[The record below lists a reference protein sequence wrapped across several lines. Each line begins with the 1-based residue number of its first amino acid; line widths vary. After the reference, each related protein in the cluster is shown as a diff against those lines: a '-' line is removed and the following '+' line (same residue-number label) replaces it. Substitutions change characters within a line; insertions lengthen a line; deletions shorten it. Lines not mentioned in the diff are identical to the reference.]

1 MSTIIQTTIWV
12 ESEAG
17 NYNVFPSAPGV
28 KIHCYHY
35 KTIQSLEAQ

>member
-17 NYNVFPSAPGV
+17 NYNVFPSALGV
-28 KIHCYHY
+28 KIRCYYY